1 MVRNKKRDR
10 ISNLPDLLVSH
21 ILSFLTI
28 KEAVATSILSS
39 SWKTLWTLV
48 PNLRLDEDEFEWILS
63 DEKQNRKKKKSGMS
77 GMNGTG
83 GFAKAVLHLCR
94 LSLKSGLFAIHI
106 PYKSFTSTGF
116 MIVTQYMSISGSALQ
131 SQVTWKSS
139 LLTFVLTYLS
149 TFPVPFL
156 IIVKHWW
163 IWDYMAILLLILRLH
178 PSASQVSKFCIFLES
193 SMPTTT
199 LSQDSSLAAQYSNIC
214 V

>member
-63 DEKQNRKKKKSGMS
+63 DEKQNRKKKS

-83 GFAKAVLHLCR
+83 GFAEAVLHLCR
-94 LSLKSGLFAIHI
+94 LSLKSGLFAMHI

-131 SQVTWKSS
+131 SQVSWKSS
-139 LLTFVLTYLS
+139 LLIFVLTYL
-149 TFPVPFL
+149 
-156 IIVKHWW
+156 
-163 IWDYMAILLLILRLH
+163 
-178 PSASQVSKFCIFLES
+178 
-193 SMPTTT
+193 
-199 LSQDSSLAAQYSNIC
+199 
-214 V
+214 